1 MTGFDYESAVERI
14 QEAFAECSHVDYA
27 EMRNELVGDL
37 EKAGARRVHEHVF
50 EAEREIR
57 KGDRVEWLLR
67 QQGKA
72 YEEVKAGYT
81 LVAMAQCLWYFAFEH
96 AGVE

>member
-1 MTGFDYESAVERI
+1 MAGFDYDGAVERI
-14 QEAFAECSHVDYA
+14 QAVFAECSHADYA
-27 EMRNELVGDL
+27 ELRNELVDDL
-37 EKAGARRVHEHVF
+37 EKAGARCVYEHVF

-72 YEEVKAGYT
+72 YEEAKADRASM
-81 LVAMAQCLWYFAFEH
+81 AMAQCLWYFAFEH